1 METGAF
7 DKEQIDGIAGGP
19 RADIETKYNTK
30 SAIRGGIAGE
40 HVTTIEPHAVT
51 QRRPDQCP

>member
-19 RADIETKYNTK
+19 RADIETEYNAQ

-40 HVTTIEPHAVT
+40 HVKTIEPHAVA
-51 QRRPDQCP
+51 QRRQDQYP